1 MQETIL
7 RLRTIGLISTLAL
20 IGHYEILSTIGKG
33 GMPSIVKGF
42 LFRLCARGKK
52 PGCKMPKGEPL

>member
-1 MQETIL
+1 M

-20 IGHYEILSTIGKG
+20 LGHYEILSTIGKG

-42 LFRLCARGKK
+42 LCRLCATGKNPERK
-52 PGCKMPKGEPL
+52 EPKGKPP